1 MIKMELCVDQGRP
14 SIPKFYTFL
23 NCTFRYKYIKL
34 KKKKRKKKKEI
45 YLTQK
50 ISFVS
55 KNKMVI

>member
-1 MIKMELCVDQGRP
+1 MELCVDQGRP

-23 NCTFRYKYIKL
+23 NCTFRYKYFKL
-34 KKKKRKKKKEI
+34 NNKKKERKKKKEI

-50 ISFVS
+50 LSFVS